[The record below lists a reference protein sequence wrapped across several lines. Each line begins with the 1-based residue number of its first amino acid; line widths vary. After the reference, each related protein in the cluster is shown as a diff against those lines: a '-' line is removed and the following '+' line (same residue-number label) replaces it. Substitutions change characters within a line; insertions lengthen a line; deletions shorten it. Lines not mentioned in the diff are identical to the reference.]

1 MTNQEK
7 HLNNNSLKKASSEI
21 YLDREEIQIAQTS
34 GKGIKSDDS
43 KSLEQIAAK
52 VLDIVSS
59 TDKSLSAIMP
69 EATENQ
75 NRAGSIPLNYEKM
88 LLIQQQTN
96 EVAKLAFELFERV
109 QS

>member
-1 MTNQEK
+1 
-7 HLNNNSLKKASSEI
+7 
-21 YLDREEIQIAQTS
+21 
-34 GKGIKSDDS
+34 
-43 KSLEQIAAK
+43 
-52 VLDIVSS
+52 
-59 TDKSLSAIMP
+59 MP

-75 NRAGSIPLNYEKM
+75 NRTDSIPLNYEKM